1 MQADWTPVLK
11 SVLKQIKIRFI
22 KEESEEEHKGPAVT
36 TYKQVLDC
44 FKDSIQI
51 MLQKLKLEDR
61 EEIICSVK
69 PNLKYFE
76 QFKIDMGQLFEK
88 I

>member
-1 MQADWTPVLK
+1 MDVVSMQADWTPVLK

-44 FKDSIQI
+44 FKDSI
-51 MLQKLKLEDR
+51 
-61 EEIICSVK
+61 
-69 PNLKYFE
+69 
-76 QFKIDMGQLFEK
+76 
-88 I
+88 